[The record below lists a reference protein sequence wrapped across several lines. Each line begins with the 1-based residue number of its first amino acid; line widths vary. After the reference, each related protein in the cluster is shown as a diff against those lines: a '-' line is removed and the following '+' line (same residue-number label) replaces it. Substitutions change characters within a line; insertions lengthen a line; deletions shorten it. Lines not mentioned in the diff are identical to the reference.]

1 MGSDAVIASSIVA
14 VVVLAVILAVR
25 STRRA
30 KANRM
35 QLQQALGLTP
45 VEPTAELTS
54 RVNRLYHTTRRTV
67 GDDPGTYML
76 RNVTGRS
83 MGDGALFVLDVIET
97 SGTEDNLSESQTILI
112 ASPDLE
118 LPPFVMFPRVDVDGA
133 LRSFANRVIDWVVSK
148 WGDPVGFPDSPE
160 FERRYVVSSTD
171 QEATRMFLARRGGE
185 SAPERS
191 RQEAARPN
199 ERAPAGELLRGLAET
214 RLLTV
219 HAAGDT
225 FTVSR
230 VELAR
235 KPALPLLEERINEA
249 LAVFSLFRSRSLERR

>member
-14 VVVLAVILAVR
+14 VVVLAVIFAVR

-30 KANRM
+30 KVNRL

-67 GDDPGTYML
+67 GDDPGTYVL
-76 RNVTGRS
+76 RNVSGRS
-83 MGDGALFVLDVIET
+83 MSDGALFVLDVIET
-97 SGTEDNLSESQTILI
+97 SQTEDNLSESQTILI

-133 LRSFANRVIDWVVSK
+133 LPGFANRVIDWVVSK

-171 QEATRMFLARRGGE
+171 QEATWAFL
-185 SAPERS
+185 
-191 RQEAARPN
+191 
-199 ERAPAGELLRGLAET
+199 AGELLRGLAET
-214 RLLTV
+214 RLLIV

-225 FTVSR
+225 FAVSR

-249 LAVFSLFRSRSLERR
+249 VAVFSLFRSRSLELR